1 MAISV
6 SATSTTHTS
15 LERHTPLVEGISVA
29 LLLLPLQ
36 LAVFDEGIEGFD
48 FVLQILDDELN
59 HDGIIEVAKAGD
71 AVGDQIIRIR
81 EIREG
86 IEDALTIRTL
96 EAPIVVL
103 DHIDQLAE
111 LRDSGAD
118 EFRRLGLLD
127 LDEQG
132 SGFVE
137 DDTLIFGAL
146 SFADFLENLSKIT
159 EVFVAE
165 FEGDLHH
172 GAEFNQ
178 KFQSRA
184 LEKPQ
189 ESRPGGHNRRNR
201 ILCEAPS

>member
-15 LERHTPLVEGISVA
+15 LERYTALVEGISVA

-59 HDGIIEVAKAGD
+59 HDGVIEVAKAGD

-127 LDEQG
+127 LDEQR

-172 GAEFNQ
+172 GA
-178 KFQSRA
+178 
-184 LEKPQ
+184 
-189 ESRPGGHNRRNR
+189 
-201 ILCEAPS
+201 